1 MDIEINQK
9 SVELEEIGAIQI
21 QDEICLSDSVD
32 PQELAE
38 IAQRL
43 PDAQAYGRMAE
54 LFKLLGDST
63 RLRIVVALL
72 ERDLCVHDL
81 VALLNSLKTG
91 QTLSQSAISHQ
102 LRLMRSAQIVRAER
116 QGQRVR
122 YSLIDQHIRELV
134 ASSLAHARED

>member
-1 MDIEINQK
+1 MDA
-9 SVELEEIGAIQI
+9 ELEEIEVAQPHE
-21 QDEICLSDSVD
+21 EICASDSID
-32 PQELAE
+32 QQELTE

-54 LFKLLGDST
+54 LFKLLGDPT

-81 VALLNSLKTG
+81 VALLNDLKTS
-91 QTLSQSAISHQ
+91 QILSQSAISHQ

-122 YSLIDQHIRELV
+122 YSLVDQHIRELV